1 MLKKQRFKFLI
12 ILFVITLVI
21 VAIKG
26 LVPKSKAEETTEIQ
40 VTYNSGKGTGKSVVT
55 TQKIANNTNRKIVLS
70 KNEMD
75 FDGGTTEIDG
85 HSYKMVLTG
94 WQITELTQNGK
105 KVTENLDTIYAQNGL
120 YNVPK
125 GVTAIEVTAIYGKA
139 IYVRSPYDKMYYD
152 EYHIFNNGE
161 NASAENGQVEQS
173 SDENYG
179 TSSDDAVASLK
190 RAYELIEENANNTVY
205 DNVFVL
211 CGDLYEINYNAE
223 GAEFAVDNEGTYK
236 NYSSDYLG
244 YQTGSNKPVTITS
257 NDDKKYT
264 LYLGAKDEEIEI
276 YSSLRFDNINIK
288 YLPEDNITDIH
299 GTEITTKT
307 YLNLADLSFFSTGFF
322 EATENVGTEEE
333 MNVLYGNLSSVIL
346 NSGTWNPLV
355 ARDSTIISELAK
367 NNYLQIGGNATISK
381 LQIGFKNSS
390 DTDTIVNPPIV
401 KITGGNIKEL
411 IGTKDANLMFINF
424 EDTNEGVNYKTA
436 GKIQKWKNVFL
447 ENSYVIIDNG
457 LKDVENMSVPEESGL
472 KLSNNEEIT
481 GNFNGGGEL
490 YLDSNICFTIGG
502 DITGTTKLILTPSI
516 VNGKNV
522 IVGGINH
529 PYIKV
534 KGASTA
540 RAQSQSSDE
549 IVSGESKYTIL
560 SQKSDYSYYYIEQD
574 VEISNFVEIK
584 STNINDKIYTGSIG
598 DNIGSSAEDISILEI
613 GSYTQ
618 DVELNYEFY
627 KNSTNPNKYA
637 NISRQFVLK
646 TDKQTVTTIPSGTE
660 ILMIYNGK
668 NYNYV
673 VNTDTDS
680 VNLSLFK
687 DEDGNTFKQI
697 SNLQSADGVTKEVN
711 GVTGDTL
718 YNYSESFRFIV
729 SFANIINNN
738 ASIKA
743 GSYYSMIN
751 ILDSESWIDSEQ
763 IENTN
768 KINISQ
774 VVFKPSSIN
783 TELEKYEP
791 NGVVTIKSA
800 GTVQTFNGEGKQL
813 YGNIKIYNAEGK
825 QVDIPIGSEITL
837 NGNTCTIV
845 NGTTQCKFLDNCTDS
860 GTSYNFDFKMD
871 MKNVLEQNQLLA
883 GNYKIKFAYAFA
895 QNDLLNGNIAG
906 WIDVLLTIINYSD
919 NYGIDVSIDN
929 SENLAEDKL
938 QLITKGKEEF
948 RIIHTNCSGQLEDP
962 FVKVSVVEKTS
973 NFDYSATENSKK
985 ITVNDNGDGSYKVTF
1000 SDSLDVGTYRVIF
1013 ELFDKYGNKMSENF
1027 ANFIVVDKPNI

>member
-40 VTYNSGKGTGKSVVT
+40 VTYNSGKGIGKSVVT

-105 KVTENLDTIYAQNGL
+105 KVTENLDTIYAQNGF

-179 TSSDDAVASLK
+179 TSSDDAVATLK

-205 DNVFVL
+205 DNLFVL

-264 LYLGAKDEEIEI
+264 LYLGVKDEEIEI

-299 GTEITTKT
+299 GTDVTTKT
-307 YLNLADLSFFSTGFF
+307 YLNLADLSFFSTGSF

-367 NNYLQIGGNATISK
+367 NNYLQIGGNTTISK

-457 LKDVENMSVPEESGL
+457 LKDVENMSVPEKSGL

-540 RAQSQSSDE
+540 RAQSQASDE
-549 IVSGESKYTIL
+549 IISGESKYTIL

-598 DNIGSSAEDISILEI
+598 DNTGSSAEDISILEI

-646 TDKQTVTTIPSGTE
+646 TDKQTATTIPSGTE

-906 WIDVLLTIINYSD
+906 WIDVPLTIIDYSD

-938 QLITKGKEEF
+938 QLITKGKEEV
-948 RIIHTNCSGQLEDP
+948 RIIHTNCSGQLENP

-973 NFDYSATENSKK
+973 DFDYSATENSKK
-985 ITVNDNGDGSYKVTF
+985 ITVNDNGDGSYKVAF

>member
-1 MLKKQRFKFLI
+1 M
-12 ILFVITLVI
+12 
-21 VAIKG
+21 
-26 LVPKSKAEETTEIQ
+26 
-40 VTYNSGKGTGKSVVT
+40 
-55 TQKIANNTNRKIVLS
+55 
-70 KNEMD
+70 
-75 FDGGTTEIDG
+75 
-85 HSYKMVLTG
+85 
-94 WQITELTQNGK
+94 
-105 KVTENLDTIYAQNGL
+105 
-120 YNVPK
+120 
-125 GVTAIEVTAIYGKA
+125 
-139 IYVRSPYDKMYYD
+139 
-152 EYHIFNNGE
+152 
-161 NASAENGQVEQS
+161 
-173 SDENYG
+173 
-179 TSSDDAVASLK
+179 
-190 RAYELIEENANNTVY
+190 
-205 DNVFVL
+205 
-211 CGDLYEINYNAE
+211 
-223 GAEFAVDNEGTYK
+223 
-236 NYSSDYLG
+236 
-244 YQTGSNKPVTITS
+244 
-257 NDDKKYT
+257 
-264 LYLGAKDEEIEI
+264 
-276 YSSLRFDNINIK
+276 
-288 YLPEDNITDIH
+288 PEDNITDIH
-299 GTEITTKT
+299 GTVVTTKT

-367 NNYLQIGGNATISK
+367 NNYLQIGGNKEIPIMILVAADPAAVS
-381 LQIGFKNSS
+381 
-390 DTDTIVNPPIV
+390 NPPIV

-457 LKDVENMSVPEESGL
+457 LKDVENMSVPEKSGL

-540 RAQSQSSDE
+540 RAQSQASDE
-549 IVSGESKYTIL
+549 IISGESKYTIL

-598 DNIGSSAEDISILEI
+598 DNTGSSAEDISILEI

-646 TDKQTVTTIPSGTE
+646 TDKQTATTIPSGTE

-906 WIDVLLTIINYSD
+906 WIDVPLTIIDYSD

-938 QLITKGKEEF
+938 QLITKGKEEV
-948 RIIHTNCSGQLEDP
+948 RIIHTNCSGQLENP

-973 NFDYSATENSKK
+973 DFDYSATENSKK
-985 ITVNDNGDGSYKVTF
+985 ITVNDNGDGSYKVAF